1 MPSWIGKTG
10 EVSGEIP
17 WSQRF
22 FLIFPL
28 RKAAN
33 ASRDSC
39 LQYRSSLMRGKSR
52 QEKNEGK
59 ALGPG

>member
-1 MPSWIGKTG
+1 MQSWIGKTG
-10 EVSGEIP
+10 EVWGEIP

-39 LQYRSSLMRGKSR
+39 LQFRSSLMR
-52 QEKNEGK
+52 EKIKTGEK
-59 ALGPG
+59 